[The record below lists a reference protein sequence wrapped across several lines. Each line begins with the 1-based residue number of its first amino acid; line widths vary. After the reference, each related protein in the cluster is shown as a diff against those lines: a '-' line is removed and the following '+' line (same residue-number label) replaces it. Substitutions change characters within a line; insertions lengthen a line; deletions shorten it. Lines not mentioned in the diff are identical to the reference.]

1 MGRHVNLREAAAL
14 AMLAV
19 LIACGSSGHG
29 GASSGAPSSLGAS
42 WSCNLTEVWGGVEQ
56 DPSEVVQTS
65 VAGPSLWISAVEP
78 HDLTR
83 WFCEPLTVSGT
94 TASPA
99 TPFTCQ
105 TGSASDP
112 SITISS
118 GDVFASADGNTLT
131 IDEAGTNSTGNL
143 VQITGTCAR
152 TGPPSSSSSGGSGG
166 SSGGGA
172 PACHTSSDC
181 SGCARCSSGTCYSCP
196 IGSQGI
202 CTC

>member
-181 SGCARCSSGTCYSCP
+181 SGCARCC
-196 IGSQGI
+196 
-202 CTC
+202 